1 MAEPAASPRG
11 IGLRGRIALA
21 IAAIVTLALAA
32 TFALVYRQTGAAL
45 RAQIEHRL
53 EREAGD
59 LSERLARV
67 PSGRPAA
74 VAAAARSYVRA
85 QPLGPSVRVYLVTV
99 PGAGAVSNEPELA
112 GRGSSAEPESA
123 AERRRE
129 ASEGRAL
136 RTAPDGFS
144 TVALS
149 DAGELRVL
157 TRHVTRDGRRLATVR
172 VGEPLEP
179 VEDAR
184 EEVARAFALA
194 GGAALLAALAAGLAV
209 AARMAAPLRR
219 MARTA
224 REVDAGE
231 LSHRIGARGPRDEL
245 RLLADSFDHMLDR
258 LEDAFERQ
266 RAFAADASHEL
277 RTPLT
282 AVRGQIEVLD
292 RSPEVTREDVTRV
305 AAVAEREIGRMQ
317 RLIDDLLLLARGDDG
332 RRPEPEPVDVPAF
345 LASVVEE
352 AEERSPLE
360 VRLESAPAGS
370 LYADPDQLRR
380 IMRNL
385 LANAE
390 RHARSGVRVS
400 ALADGGRLTVRVDDD
415 GAGIPAADR
424 ERVFDR
430 FHRLDDSRSREAGG
444 SGLGLAIARS
454 LVEAHGGRIRA
465 EAAPGGGARLAF
477 ELPGFRAREA
487 ALG

>member
-1 MAEPAASPRG
+1 MADTPEPRG

-21 IAAIVTLALAA
+21 IAAIVALALAA

-45 RAQIEHRL
+45 RAQIERRL

-99 PGAGAVSNEPELA
+99 PGAPAVSNEPELVGDGA
-112 GRGSSAEPESA
+112 RAERESA
-123 AERRRE
+123 AEQRRE
-129 ASEGRAL
+129 AGEVRDLRA
-136 RTAPDGFS
+136 APDGFS
-144 TVALS
+144 TVTLS

-157 TRHVTRDGRRLATVR
+157 TREVARGGRRLATVR

-184 EEVARAFALA
+184 EEVGRAFVLA

-209 AARMAAPLRR
+209 AAWMAAPLRR

-292 RSPEVTREDVTRV
+292 RSPEVTREDVSRV
-305 AAVAEREIGRMQ
+305 AAVAERELARMQ

-332 RRPEPEPVDVPAF
+332 RRPKTEPIDVAAF

-352 AEERSPLE
+352 AEARPPLE
-360 VRLESAPAGS
+360 VRLESAPEGS
-370 LYADPDQLRR
+370 LRADPDQFRR
-380 IMRNL
+380 VMRNL
-385 LANAE
+385 LTNAA
-390 RHARSGVRVS
+390 RHARSAVRVS
-400 ALADGGRLTVRVDDD
+400 AQAGGETLTVRVDDD
-415 GAGIPAADR
+415 GPGIPAADR

-430 FHRLDDSRSREAGG
+430 FHRLDDSRSRGAGG
-444 SGLGLAIARS
+444 SGLGLAIARA
-454 LVEAHGGRIRA
+454 LVQAHGGRIRA
-465 EAAPGGGARLAF
+465 ETAPGGGARLTV
-477 ELPGFRAREA
+477 ELPGFSARGPS
-487 ALG
+487 LG

>member
-1 MAEPAASPRG
+1 MAEPAAPRG

-45 RAQIEHRL
+45 RAQIERRL
-53 EREAGD
+53 EREASD
-59 LSERLARV
+59 LSDRLARV
-67 PSGRPAA
+67 PSGRPEA
-74 VAAAARSYVRA
+74 VAGAARSYVRA
-85 QPLGPSVRVYLVTV
+85 QPLGPSVRVYLVSM
-99 PGAGAVSNEPELA
+99 PGARPVSNEAELVGEGA
-112 GRGSSAEPESA
+112 RAEREPA
-123 AERRRE
+123 AEGRRE
-129 ASEGRAL
+129 ASEAREL
-136 RTAPDGFS
+136 RTAPEGFS
-144 TVALS
+144 TVTLS

-157 TRHVTRDGRRLATVR
+157 TRRVTSGGRRLATVR

-184 EEVARAFALA
+184 EEVGRAFALA
-194 GGAALLAALAAGLAV
+194 GGAALLAALAAGVAV
-209 AARMAAPLRR
+209 AAWMAAPLRR

-258 LEDAFERQ
+258 LEDAFGRQ

-292 RSPEVTREDVTRV
+292 RSSEVTREDVSRM
-305 AAVAEREIGRMQ
+305 AAVAGRELARMQ

-332 RRPEPEPVDVPAF
+332 SRPQREPIDVPAL
-345 LASVVEE
+345 LASAVEE
-352 AEERSPLE
+352 AERRPPVR
-360 VRLESAPAGS
+360 VRLESVPEGS
-370 LYADPDQLRR
+370 LRADPDQLRR
-380 IMRNL
+380 LMRNL
-385 LANAE
+385 LANAV
-390 RHARSGVRVS
+390 RHARRDVCVS
-400 ALADGGRLTVRVDDD
+400 ALAEGGSLTVRVDDD
-415 GAGIPAADR
+415 GPGIPPGDR
-424 ERVFDR
+424 ELVFDR
-430 FHRLDDSRSREAGG
+430 FHRLDDSRSRDAGG

-465 EAAPGGGARLAF
+465 EEAPGGGARLAF
-477 ELPGFRAREA
+477 ELPGFSARDPS
-487 ALG
+487 LG